1 MYSSDIGFTPTVKAI
16 QSRKGSRRGYASME
30 EGGGWKTEVTEDLA
44 KYIADQRSFFLS
56 TVNADG
62 QPYIQHRGGPPG
74 FLKVLDNRR
83 LGFADFRGN
92 RQYISQGN
100 LLDSS
105 KAFIF
110 LIDYVQK
117 TRIKIWGTA
126 QVIEDDRELV
136 EQLMQSDH
144 PYKAAPEQA
153 IIFTLEAWDANCPQ
167 HIPTRID
174 AEWVKSVLDEKDE
187 KIAVLEAH
195 IKQLQGSNA
204 LSLNEEIAGE
214 PRLSAIA
221 HPKRSRPTASSQS
234 LSRQSEASR

>member
-44 KYIADQRSFFLS
+44 GYIANQRSFFLS

-62 QPYIQHRGGPPG
+62 QPYIQHRGGPAG

-100 LLDSS
+100 LLDNS

-126 QVIEDDRELV
+126 EVIEDNPELV
-136 EQLMQSDH
+136 AQLMQYDQ
-144 PYKAAPEQA
+144 PYRAAPEQA
-153 IIFTLEAWDANCPQ
+153 IIFTIDAWDANCPQ
-167 HIPTRID
+167 HIPARID
-174 AEWVKSVLDEKDE
+174 VEWVKSALDEKDQ
-187 KIAVLEAH
+187 KIAMLEAH
-195 IKQLQGSNA
+195 IKDLQGSVA
-204 LSLNEEIAGE
+204 LS
-214 PRLSAIA
+214 
-221 HPKRSRPTASSQS
+221 
-234 LSRQSEASR
+234 